1 MNDWTQEDRAEQG
14 LQRNRTPDGT
24 CKYALIRLDK
34 LRSDADDDSCSDSV
48 GAGAV
53 LDFLLGKHHT
63 LFPLD
68 TLLLRKYVELGG
80 VDNREE
86 CFVIKLKDE
95 HAPST
100 LDQYANS
107 ARARGLT
114 AIADDVQAL
123 AERSRAMQTKR
134 PD

>member
-34 LRSDADDDSCSDSV
+34 LRDDAALPGNEVAQNVLHDLVAGKRGASPKWVSV
-48 GAGAV
+48 I
-53 LDFLLGKHHT
+53 DLL
-63 LFPLD
+63 P
-68 TLLLRKYVELGG
+68 YVELGG

-86 CFVIKLKDE
+86 CFVVKLKDE